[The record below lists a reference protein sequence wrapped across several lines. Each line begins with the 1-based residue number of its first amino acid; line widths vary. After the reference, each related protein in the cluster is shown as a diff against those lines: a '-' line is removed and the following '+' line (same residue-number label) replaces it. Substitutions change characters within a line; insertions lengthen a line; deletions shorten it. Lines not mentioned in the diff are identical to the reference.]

1 MRFIFF
7 LLFITL
13 GYSSPAQVFFSE
25 DVKIKILMDQYED
38 LGKSEEFI
46 DGWRIKLISTTNRRE
61 MENARYRLQR
71 SYPDVLYTMS
81 HENPYYSLKVGAF
94 ETRFDVEPLL
104 AQFKEDFSGAIPFR
118 DKIMKTELF
127 VE

>member
-1 MRFIFF
+1 MRFFGFF
-7 LLFITL
+7 LFLAL
-13 GYSSPAQVFFSE
+13 SYSSSAQVIFSE
-25 DVKIKILMDQYED
+25 DVKIRVLMDQYEG

-46 DGWRIKLISTTNRRE
+46 EGWRIKLISTTNRRE

-71 SYPDVLYTMS
+71 NYPDVLFTMS

-104 AQFKEDFSGAIPFR
+104 AQFKEEFSGAIPFR
-118 DKIMKTELF
+118 DKIMKAELF
-127 VE
+127 AE